1 MARLSPNHAA
11 RVYLTHAVLTEGTA
25 VNTKPHICE
34 AKCGVEGGRTPDPRL
49 AKPVLYQLSY
59 NPVYSAEEVIRNK
72 RVGLV
77 FALD

>member
-1 MARLSPNHAA
+1 MGKQMWPATRS
-11 RVYLTHAVLTEGTA
+11 THVSG
-25 VNTKPHICE
+25 

-72 RVGLV
+72 EVGLV
-77 FALD
+77 FAGY